1 MRGPLEIYRRWFGGT
16 KADPEAMHTPVYPI
30 VHAAEVTVEVHAANG
45 VQWDEP
51 LLSGALEDF
60 GRYLS
65 GEVKVISGPAFTLEA
80 DADGSVTWEQVKDLV
95 GGLPLH
101 GPFGITMVIV
111 PRIRDRE
118 VGTGYC
124 IWRPDGGHCVVIQ
137 APWASTCI
145 RRTGF
150 WRVYGA
156 RWIILHELCHT
167 LHLPARREHR
177 AALAHC
183 THACCVLFGGGKGRV
198 VAHVL
203 MRGLRRPGLCQD
215 CQEELRQCRV
225 EGHRM
230 DDGPEAAM
238 AWYTRRIEL
247 NPEHAR
253 AYAYRGEEHWRR
265 GQLLEAIADLSRAI
279 ELNDQAAAW
288 YSFRG
293 FLYMQSKQRA
303 LAIEDLRQCLALRP
317 DNAVA
322 KANLDEL
329 LAGSPADG
337 AEAGSGDVSTDGGS
351 VGAAGPGVGAGEGGS
366 AGRC

>member
-1 MRGPLEIYRRWFGGT
+1 MAGLLEMYSRWFGGA

-30 VHAAEVTVEVHAANG
+30 VHAAEVTVEVHSANG

-51 LLSGALEDF
+51 LLSDALADF

-65 GEVKVISGPAFTLEA
+65 GKVKIISGSALSLEGA
-80 DADGSVTWEQVKDLV
+80 ADGSVTWEQVYSLV
-95 GGLPLH
+95 GGLPLR
-101 GPFGITMVIV
+101 GPFGITMVSV

-137 APWASTCI
+137 AAWASRCI
-145 RRTGF
+145 RRTGS
-150 WRVYGA
+150 WRGYAA

-177 AALAHC
+177 AALDHC

-198 VAHVL
+198 LAHVL

-230 DDGPEAAM
+230 DDGPEAVI

-265 GQLLEAIADLSRAI
+265 GQLQEAIADLSRAI
-279 ELNDQAAAW
+279 ELDDKTAAW

-293 FLYMQSKQRA
+293 MLYMRSKQRA
-303 LAIEDLRQCLALRP
+303 AAIEDLRRCLVLRP
-317 DNAVA
+317 DNEIA
-322 KANLDEL
+322 KLNLDEL
-329 LAGSPADG
+329 LASSPADG
-337 AEAGSGDVSTDGGS
+337 TEDSSDATTSAVGDGGR
-351 VGAAGPGVGAGEGGS
+351 E
-366 AGRC
+366 